1 MKVATPFLALL
12 AFTGT
17 LSAQDS
23 GVPDGMSYQGF
34 LTDIDGVA
42 IGASEAVNQDLEFRI
57 FTQAS
62 GGDPVWGETQTVS
75 VLNGNFSVVLGNG
88 SELDEALASSG
99 EELVSAL
106 AGGEGADY
114 FFSITPSGGDEFTP
128 RQQLLSAAFAYHA
141 KTAESAGVAAELSA
155 ENDVIAVSGGN
166 ALDFGDQTRQFLD
179 FLGGRYGMGVQH
191 LEGQQ
196 GTLYQRSADDFAWF
210 TNGSHSDEDMNPGT
224 GGTKVA
230 SLGEDNHFIL
240 YHGGVKIPGSQFI
253 EFGHDH
259 SARPANQGRIG
270 YNLIPDG
277 SYSLDIV
284 GAGGTDATYNN
295 GQRVVIQAND
305 YTRLTGRL
313 LVAGPVQ
320 TPVVESDQVLTNFVN
335 SNEINANRLTV
346 GRIDA
351 TGWIYTRGISS
362 DNGFP
367 IFSDR
372 KLKKDITPIEGA
384 LDATLRLKP
393 SRYHLTNPNDDH
405 DQPSFGF
412 IAQEVAEVFPHV
424 AKETPDGTLMLY
436 YNQLIPVTVA
446 AVQEQQEIIEGLKQ
460 RIETLEA
467 GLATA
472 DTTNAALLERL
483 VRLEQQAGLTTSAE

>member
-1 MKVATPFLALL
+1 MKACAPLFALL
-12 AFTGT
+12 ALT
-17 LSAQDS
+17 SALTAQNS

-34 LTDIDGVA
+34 LTDIDGTA
-42 IGASEAVNQDLEFRI
+42 IGADAPVNQDLEFRI

-62 GGDPVWGETQTVS
+62 GGDPIWGETQTVS

-88 SELDEALASSG
+88 TELNEGLASSSA
-99 EELVSAL
+99 ELADSL
-106 AGGEGADY
+106 GGGEGSEF

-141 KTAESAGVAAELSA
+141 KTAESATVAAGLTA
-155 ENDVIAVSGGN
+155 ENDTIPVLGAN
-166 ALDFGDQTRQFLD
+166 TLNFGDQTRQFLD

-210 TNGSHSDEDMNPGT
+210 TNGSHSDEDMNPGS

-253 EFGHDH
+253 DFGHNH
-259 SARPANQGRIG
+259 GARPANEGRIG

-277 SYSLDIV
+277 SYSLDII
-284 GAGGTDATYNN
+284 GAGGVDGTYNN

-305 YTRLTGRL
+305 YTSLTGELRVAGPIKGPAVATTTVDTTRLFADRIDAGRL
-313 LVAGPVQ
+313 LV
-320 TPVVESDQVLTNFVN
+320 N
-335 SNEINANRLTV
+335 
-346 GRIDA
+346 RIDA
-351 TGWIYTRGISS
+351 SDWIYTRGITS

-393 SRYHLTNPNDDH
+393 TRYRLTDNDEAP
-405 DQPSFGF
+405 PSFGF

-424 AKETPDGTLMLY
+424 ATETEDGTLMLY
-436 YNQLIPVTVA
+436 YNQLIPVAIA
-446 AVQEQQEIIEGLKQ
+446 AIQEQQEIIDGLEQ
-460 RIETLEA
+460 RIETLES
-467 GLATA
+467 GLESA
-472 DTTNAALLERL
+472 DTTNATLLERL
-483 VRLEQQAGLTTSAE
+483 VRLEQEAGLTVSAE